1 MERENMKKKVTDQ
14 GEEFFVAGLE
24 KYVDAV
30 SAVTMFE
37 KEVQRRVKEVVT
49 KHQPV
54 LAKLFGGDWS
64 LRDYSES
71 GTSST
76 PPYMCLGQRVVFKN
90 SGALYF
96 YFYFS
101 RDEAAGP
108 CVVPVAM
115 FWRERI
121 ALLNR
126 LWTSVEAIRAPK
138 PDVDNNRI
146 SLECSVPSNDW
157 ASCERALNAVIRDW
171 IKLWQKLGGLPK
183 YLPRKAR

>member
-54 LAKLFGGDWS
+54 LAKLFGGDWR
-64 LRDYSES
+64 LRDHIEPAT
-71 GTSST
+71 GST

-90 SGALYF
+90 FGTLYF
-96 YFYFS
+96 YFYFGP
-101 RDEAAGP
+101 DEAGRP

-115 FWRERI
+115 FGRERVT
-121 ALLNR
+121 LLNR
-126 LWTSVEAIRAPK
+126 LWTSVEKIQTPE
-138 PDVDNNRI
+138 PEVDNNSI
-146 SLECSVPSNDW
+146 SLESSVPSNDW
-157 ASCERALNAVIRDW
+157 ASCEKALDAVIRDW

-183 YLPRKAR
+183 YLPRKTR